1 MTIFTVP
8 AKNKVHA
15 KKIRAALKLIETEFS
30 ENSEEDIFTES
41 LKKDIEKAR
50 KDKIDGKLITIDPNN
65 IWKSIG
71 LK

>member
-8 AKNKVHA
+8 AKNKEHA
-15 KKIRAALKLIETEFS
+15 KKIRTALKLIETEFS
-30 ENSEEDIFTES
+30 ENSEEYIFTEN

-50 KDKIDGKLITIDPNN
+50 KDKLEGNTITIDPSN